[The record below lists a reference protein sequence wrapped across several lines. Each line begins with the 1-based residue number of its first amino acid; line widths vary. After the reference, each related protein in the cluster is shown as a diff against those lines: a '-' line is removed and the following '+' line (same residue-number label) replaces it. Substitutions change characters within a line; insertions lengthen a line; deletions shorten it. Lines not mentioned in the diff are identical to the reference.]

1 MYPRVGLRRYNL
13 SSDEE
18 DALMDHVVIDPRGY
32 WAHTGEA
39 ELIAHLAVRVER
51 ARWQA
56 VLAKHLP
63 PETCRLVSHEV
74 LADPH
79 RPIQLAVEEVTH
91 EDK

>member
-1 MYPRVGLRRYNL
+1 
-13 SSDEE
+13 
-18 DALMDHVVIDPRGY
+18 MDHVVIDPRGY

-39 ELIAHLAVRVER
+39 ELIAQLAVCVER

-63 PETCRLVSHEV
+63 PEICRLVNQEV
-74 LADPH
+74 FSTNPH
-79 RPIQLAVEEVTH
+79 QPDHPAIEEVTH